1 MKNLEFRTN
10 SQLMNSLIYSCPPKP
25 WRQADKIY
33 HSKLKNCIMLDQL
46 FGSKTRVK
54 ILRLFFAKQDSKFF
68 VREITRA
75 LNERINSVR
84 RELEILENMGLLKYE
99 EHNNKKYYY
108 INKNFVLF
116 EELRNIIIK
125 SRILLEKEYIG
136 RLKRLEGAK
145 YLALTGYFVDLKEET
160 LTDILIVGKVHKA
173 VIEKIVNQMSSEF
186 MVDLNY
192 TLMDQKEFDYRR
204 GMTDRFLYNILKN
217 KKVVIVDKI
226 KLQDK

>member
-1 MKNLEFRTN
+1 
-10 SQLMNSLIYSCPPKP
+10 
-25 WRQADKIY
+25 
-33 HSKLKNCIMLDQL
+33 MLDQL

-68 VREITRA
+68 VREITRE

-84 RELEILENMGLLKYE
+84 RELENLEKMGLLKYE
-99 EHNNKKYYY
+99 EHNNKKFYF

-125 SRILLEKEYIG
+125 SRVLLEKEYIG
-136 RLKRLEGAK
+136 KLRRLDGAK
-145 YLALTGYFVDLKEET
+145 YLVLTGYFVDLKDET
-160 LTDILIVGKVHKA
+160 LTDILLVGKVAKIN
-173 VIEKIVNQMSSEF
+173 IERIVNQISNEF

-192 TLMDQKEFDYRR
+192 TLMDQKEFEYRR

-217 KKVVIVDKI
+217 KKIVITDKL
-226 KLQDK
+226 KTENE